1 MTNSVMKLQPGSK
14 GPGTSKGLKLSLN
27 ERIHNKEPRNPRYY
41 AEGFMAAEPSIEE
54 LAVIVQKGIAF
65 SYQYEN
71 DYRKKEN
78 FIASDILSL
87 DFDGGV
93 TIEEMAGDP
102 WIQEYASLLYTT
114 VSHTAE
120 EHRFRIVF
128 ILPRTIECA
137 NELQWATRALA
148 LRLGSDPSATDAAR
162 FFAGSEGCHVRLF
175 GGSISPSLLG
185 ELIEDGRRPTKVEHS
200 MVVPFVQNRSE
211 RPIRGSESI
220 RLASGETMLFSQITG
235 KTNVFC
241 PYHMD
246 HNPSAFVAETRRGKF
261 LRCSS
266 CQQTWWSEDARFD
279 EHALPEFDKVVRD
292 LKASPKLKRPDE
304 LVGLEE
310 FMAPVEVLPKNIWL
324 QSSRHLQVPEFMYR
338 GVNDGLFFIK
348 SPKGSGKTEFFSK
361 LFKKESACEP
371 SQLPDLSDDAKIV
384 QFRKEPSEPSASE
397 PSVLVVGHRKALI
410 GQLCERVGLRSY
422 LDCKQTKGFYADQKR
437 MRRLGVC
444 VDSLEMVKG
453 QKYDVVVLDEVEQVL
468 KHFLGG
474 TVGYKR
480 QRLFEYFA
488 SLIAGAKQVIAL
500 DADLGWLS
508 FVTLNNLKNVS
519 SIDPRTSGQ
528 EACPI
533 HILLNDYPVA
543 DSKLVSF
550 ADKNHLIADMRAAAA
565 DQKRLF
571 VTSNSKNL
579 IESLHE
585 ALQAFAAE
593 RSIGLRTIA
602 ITSDNSTTV
611 ESQDFIKNIKDR
623 ILDYD
628 VVLCSPSLGTGI
640 DISFDGEQK
649 IDCVYGFF
657 ESGITSHFDID
668 QQLCRVRHPKSTKVW
683 VSPRCYN
690 FETEFEIVCSEVLH
704 SDLFGMV
711 DYGNS
716 NPRPQTQNPSFSFLT
731 MATLAVVK
739 DRASIN
745 RLRQNFLAA
754 KRQIGWD
761 IRDISRDEDAAG
773 SGLAFK
779 WRGDELARATYARGI
794 LNAKTICRADYER
807 IRQRV
812 NFGNG
817 ELTLQEK
824 FYYRRTGLE
833 VFYRETASPAL
844 IDVDKHG
851 RYRGQVKM
859 YEALKQVHRD
869 GDMSQ
874 KIVLPYERKLL
885 KRTHLSVL
893 PDFHARTLLLHELL
907 QTTPV
912 YRDGCFF
919 ADVEYC
925 HGDLTRFAEKARR
938 MKPFLEGQLG
948 ISVRRDVKKKPMQF
962 LGALLSMVGLGHD
975 LKRQEKGERKSKAR
989 LYVLEERPLQQMN
1002 RICERRAEID
1012 GWKFV
1017 RERYGFQDTL
1027 EDIEYLEGRAA

>member
-1 MTNSVMKLQPGSK
+1 MANVRK
-14 GPGTSKGLKLSLN
+14 LKLSLN
-27 ERIHNKEPRNPRYY
+27 ERIHNKEPRNPRDY
-41 AEGFMAAEPSIEE
+41 AEGFIAAEPSIEE
-54 LAVIVQKGIAF
+54 LAVAVRKGIAF

-71 DYRKKEN
+71 DYRRKEN
-78 FIASDILSL
+78 FLASDILSL

-102 WIQEYASLLYTT
+102 WIQEHASLLYTT
-114 VSHTAE
+114 VSHTDE

-162 FFAGSEGCHVRLF
+162 FFAGSEGCHVRLL
-175 GGSISPSLLG
+175 GGSISPNLLG
-185 ELIEDGRRPTKVEHS
+185 ELIEDGRRPSKVEHS

-211 RPIRGSESI
+211 RPIRGSEPI
-220 RLASGETMLFSQITG
+220 RLASGETMPFSQIRG

-279 EHALPEFDKVVRD
+279 EQALPEFDKVVRD
-292 LKASPKLKRPDE
+292 LKASPKLKLPDE
-304 LVGLEE
+304 LLGLEE
-310 FMAPVEVLPKNIWL
+310 FMAPVEVLPKNIWI
-324 QSSRHLQVPEFMYR
+324 QSSRYLQAPEFMYR
-338 GVNDGLFFIK
+338 GVNEGLFFIK
-348 SPKGSGKTEFFSK
+348 SPKGSGKTEFLSV
-361 LFKKESACEP
+361 LFEKKP
-371 SQLPDLSDDAKIV
+371 SRGSSELSDDTKIV
-384 QFRKEPSEPSASE
+384 QFRKDASEPGASE

-453 QKYDVVVLDEVEQVL
+453 QKYDVVVIDEVEQVL

-488 SLIAGAKQVIAL
+488 ALIAGAKQVIAL

-508 FVTLNNLKNVS
+508 FVTLHNLKNAT
-519 SIDPRTSGQ
+519 SIDPRAS
-528 EACPI
+528 ERDACPI
-533 HILLNDYPVA
+533 HILLNDYPVT
-543 DSKLVSF
+543 DRTLVSF
-550 ADKNHLIADMRAAAA
+550 ADKSHLIADMRGAAAEG
-565 DQKRLF
+565 KRLF

-579 IESLHE
+579 VESLNE
-585 ALQAFAAE
+585 ALQAFATE
-593 RSIGLRTIA
+593 KSIKLRTIA
-602 ITSDNSTTV
+602 ITSDNSTTI
-611 ESQDFIKNIKDR
+611 ESQDFIKNIKNR

-640 DISFDGEQK
+640 DITFDDGEQK
-649 IDCVYGFF
+649 VDCVYGFF

-704 SDLFGMV
+704 SDLFGVV
-711 DYGNS
+711 DYGNK
-716 NPRPQTQNPSFSFLT
+716 NPRLQTQTLSFSFLT

-745 RLRQNFLAA
+745 SLRQNLLSA
-754 KRQIGWD
+754 KRQMGWD
-761 IRDISRDEDAAG
+761 IRNISRDEDAAE
-773 SGLAFK
+773 SGQAFK
-779 WRGDELARATYARGI
+779 WLGEGLAWATYVRRI

-807 IRQRV
+807 IRQKV
-812 NFGNG
+812 NFDSG

-824 FYYRRTGLE
+824 FDYRRTGLE
-833 VFYRETASPAL
+833 RFYRETVTPAL
-844 IDVDKHG
+844 IEMDNQG
-851 RYRGQVKM
+851 RYRGKVKM
-859 YEALKQVHRD
+859 YEALKEVHQN
-869 GDMSQ
+869 GDLAQ
-874 KIVLPYERKLL
+874 KIVLPYDRKLL

-893 PDFHARTLLLHELL
+893 PDFYARILLLHELL

-912 YRDGCFF
+912 YQDGTFL
-919 ADVEYC
+919 ADVEYS
-925 HGDLTRFAEKARR
+925 HRDLAGFAKQAIR

-948 ISVRRDVKKKPMQF
+948 ISVRRDVEKKPTQF
-962 LGALLSMVGLGHD
+962 LGVLLSMMGLSHRRR
-975 LKRQEKGERKSKAR
+975 RQKGGDEKSKTR
-989 LYVLEERPLQQMN
+989 FYSLRESSLQRMD
-1002 RICERRAEID
+1002 RICQRRAETG

-1017 RERYGFQDTL
+1017 QEHHGFQDTV
-1027 EDIEYLEGRAA
+1027 EDIEFLVGQAA